1 MARIDYERKP
11 HKCAYSVCERPA
23 LPHGKV
29 CEFHGIAYR
38 EQRNKERTEKKKSEK
53 ARGKAAD
60 PSHQAEH
67 FSAHTDPPR
76 PIKFWPTGNRI
87 QDRLVF
93 MATLKLST
101 GIAIQSEQ
109 IQQVE
114 YYPRGSLFMS
124 SLDFLYIRTTSG
136 TTRITGRGAAQDA
149 DAIEQAGVRIYRR
162 PVDDVSRAS

>member
-1 MARIDYERKP
+1 
-11 HKCAYSVCERPA
+11 
-23 LPHGKV
+23 
-29 CEFHGIAYR
+29 
-38 EQRNKERTEKKKSEK
+38 
-53 ARGKAAD
+53 
-60 PSHQAEH
+60 
-67 FSAHTDPPR
+67 
-76 PIKFWPTGNRI
+76 
-87 QDRLVF
+87 

-136 TTRITGRGAAQDA
+136 TTRISGRGATQDA
-149 DAIEQAGVRIYRR
+149 DAIEQAGVRVYRR